1 MWDEG
6 KCSFG
11 LARPDFAWKLGGMV
25 KVPKK
30 PVPLELRSGGKT
42 DVRAQIAAL
51 CYRYKGDKLQFCIV
65 TTRGTGRWIIPRG
78 WPTHKYTPS
87 DGAAIEAFEEAGL
100 RGHAFPDSIGAYSYD
115 KPLGED
121 LTPVM
126 VVVYAIEITDTA
138 KKWPEK
144 GERERKWVS
153 RKKAVAKLTEPG
165 LRQIVAKFDPVALDV
180 ARGA

>member
-1 MWDEG
+1 
-6 KCSFG
+6 
-11 LARPDFAWKLGGMV
+11 MV

-30 PVPLELRSGGKT
+30 PVPLKLRSGGKT

-51 CYRYKGDKLQFCIV
+51 CFRYRGGKLEFCIV
-65 TTRGTGRWIIPRG
+65 TTRSTGRWIIPRG
-78 WPTHKYTPS
+78 WPTHKHTPY
-87 DGAAIEAFEEAGL
+87 DGAAIEAYEEAGV
-100 RGHAFPDSIGAYSYD
+100 RGRAYPDSVGAYSYD
-115 KPLGED
+115 NPMGDD

-126 VVVYAIEITDTA
+126 VVVYAIHVTDTA

-144 GERERKWVS
+144 GQRKRKWLS

-165 LRQIVAKFDPVALDV
+165 LRQIVANFDPAALDV